1 MWHFPSFESSLP
13 GLGCHSCFR
22 RQKILNKAH
31 PLAHRT
37 VSYCWIGLLPSGIL
51 YWLSSRLAAPKVFE
65 HLQLLPNGIWQP
77 SSLCDRRSVHFSVL
91 LVKLVL
97 ILFLFSENTSGF
109 WLQGRNCV
117 NGCCEHPAHDTPH
130 GVLLCLEI
138 PVGRSRRFILFS
150 RWTAEFMRQ
159 LSAILPPF
167 SCISIKEAL
176 VIIVQRHYSPFLQRQ
191 LRAIQAKNSIRIS
204 QLNHLVSACFAG
216 IISSSLSSSACCL
229 EMHSLL

>member
-1 MWHFPSFESSLP
+1 M
-13 GLGCHSCFR
+13 
-22 RQKILNKAH
+22 
-31 PLAHRT
+31 
-37 VSYCWIGLLPSGIL
+37 
-51 YWLSSRLAAPKVFE
+51 
-65 HLQLLPNGIWQP
+65 
-77 SSLCDRRSVHFSVL
+77 

-97 ILFLFSENTSGF
+97 ILFLFSENRSGF
-109 WLQGRNCV
+109 WLQGSNCV
-117 NGCCEHPAHDTPH
+117 NGCCEHPVHDTPH
-130 GVLLCLEI
+130 GVLLRLEI

-229 EMHSLL
+229 EMHSLLCLRGALTINISIILLFPVFGGPGTKRLHFKLRACLFLTTLE